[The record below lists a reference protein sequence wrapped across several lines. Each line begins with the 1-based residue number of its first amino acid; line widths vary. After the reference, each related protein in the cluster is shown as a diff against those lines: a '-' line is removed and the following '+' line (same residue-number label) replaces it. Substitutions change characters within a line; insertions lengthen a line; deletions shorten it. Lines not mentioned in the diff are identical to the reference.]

1 MKRIESADSM
11 RVVVALGGN
20 ALLQRGQALNA
31 ENQRGNIRVAARELA
46 TVHQSHQL
54 VIAHGNGP
62 QVGLLALMD
71 AAYTA
76 VDPYPLDVLGAETV
90 GMIGYMI
97 EQELGN
103 LIPVDD
109 RIVTVL
115 TQILVDP
122 ADPAFQRPSKPVGP
136 VYKKE
141 EAEKLQQE
149 KGWSMAPDGEYFRR
163 VVPSPLPQN
172 IIEIEAIR
180 MLVDSGIVVICAG
193 GGGIPVAYDDEG
205 KLFGV
210 EAVIDKD
217 LASGLLA
224 KGLDADMFVM
234 LTDVPNVFTDYGAPS
249 QMAISAAHPDAL
261 ERLGFAAGSMG
272 PKVMG
277 ACRFVRETGKNSVI
291 GQLSDLTA
299 IMAGT
304 AGTMWKRSPTTNPT
318 STSRNTN
325 PDFQSAPGSSIWA
338 FSFSIS

>member
-1 MKRIESADSM
+1 M

-20 ALLQRGQALNA
+20 ALLRRGQALNA
-31 ENQRGNIRVAARELA
+31 ENQRENIRIAAQHLA
-46 TVHQSHQL
+46 EAHEQHEL

-103 LIPVDD
+103 LVPFEDH
-109 RIVTVL
+109 IVTIL

-122 ADPAFQRPSKPVGP
+122 KDDAFASPTKPVGP
-136 VYKKE
+136 VYDRE
-141 EAEKLQQE
+141 QADKLCKE

-163 VVPSPLPQN
+163 VVPSPEPQW
-172 IIEIEAIR
+172 IIEMNVIR
-180 MLVDSGIVVICAG
+180 MLVDSGITVICAG
-193 GGGIPVAYDDEG
+193 GGGIPVAYDDQN

-224 KGLDADMFVM
+224 TGLDAGMFVM
-234 LTDVPNVFTDYGAPS
+234 LTDVAHVYTGFGTPD
-249 QMAISAAHPDAL
+249 QKAIRAAHPDAL
-261 ERLGFAAGSMG
+261 ETLDFASGSMG
-272 PKVMG
+272 PKVLG
-277 ACRFVRETGKNSVI
+277 ACRFVRETGNASAI
-291 GQLSDLTA
+291 GQLSDLVG
-299 IMAGT
+299 IINGGAGT
-304 AGTMWKRSPTTNPT
+304 LITN
-318 STSRNTN
+318 
-325 PDFQSAPGSSIWA
+325 DVEGIHYA
-338 FSFSIS
+338 

>member
-1 MKRIESADSM
+1 M

-20 ALLQRGQALNA
+20 ALLQRGQVLNA
-31 ENQRGNIRVAARELA
+31 ENQRENIRVAAGQLA
-46 TVHQSHQL
+46 RVHQEHQL

-103 LIPVDD
+103 IIPLQDH
-109 RIVTVL
+109 IVTVL
-115 TQILVDP
+115 TQIRVDP
-122 ADPAFQRPSKPVGP
+122 NDSAFGRPTKPVGP
-136 VYKKE
+136 VYSKE

-149 KGWSMAPDGEYFRR
+149 KGWALAPDGKFFRR
-163 VVPSPLPQN
+163 VVPSPEPQQ
-172 IIEIEAIR
+172 IIEIDAIR

-193 GGGIPVAYDDEG
+193 GGGIPVAYDDQR

-224 KGLDADMFVM
+224 KGLSADRFIM
-234 LTDVPNVFTDYGAPS
+234 LTDVAGVFTDYGTAR
-249 QMAISAAHPDAL
+249 QRTIRAAHPDAL
-261 ERLGFAAGSMG
+261 EELAFAAGSMG
-272 PKVMG
+272 PKVLG
-277 ACRFVRETGKNSVI
+277 ACRFVRETGGESAI
-291 GQLSDLTA
+291 GQLADLSR
-299 IMAGT
+299 IMKGEAGT
-304 AGTMWKRSPTTNPT
+304 RVSNTVEGIVFAQESFGLTEEARSV
-318 STSRNTN
+318 
-325 PDFQSAPGSSIWA
+325 
-338 FSFSIS
+338 